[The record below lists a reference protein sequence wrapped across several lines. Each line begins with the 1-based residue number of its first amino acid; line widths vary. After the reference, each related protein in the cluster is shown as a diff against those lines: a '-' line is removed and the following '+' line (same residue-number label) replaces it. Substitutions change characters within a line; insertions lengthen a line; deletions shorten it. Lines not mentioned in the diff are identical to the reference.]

1 MSASAAAAFLDRLE
15 EDEAFASELEA
26 VKDQPDVVFAK
37 VQAAGF
43 DTTPDEILHAFGERY
58 GVELTPEQLDQIA
71 AGADAGLIAGA
82 TIGAVAG
89 TALVVAIC
97 AGV

>member
-1 MSASAAAAFLDRLE
+1 MSDAAATAFLDRLE

-26 VKDQPDVVFAK
+26 VREQPDVVYEK
-37 VQAAGF
+37 VRAAGF
-43 DTTPDEILHAFGERY
+43 DTTPDEILDAFSERY

-71 AGADAGLIAGA
+71 AGADPGLIAGA
-82 TIGAVAG
+82 TIGAVVG